1 MMRGFSGLQ
10 GNFWSKHIKFVDF
23 WGWWNAGGPFQ
34 PSNCLFWT
42 PSVWSWFAVHK
53 HTFLGIETFI
63 LSSGTLQEYS
73 LHALCLLPDFPLQP
87 LLLARETKQSQ
98 GTEKKQSKG
107 VWVVGPS
114 LLITGA
120 EVLTWCESCLRLCA
134 TAMFERTI
142 TSLFP
147 F

>member
-1 MMRGFSGLQ
+1 M
-10 GNFWSKHIKFVDF
+10 
-23 WGWWNAGGPFQ
+23 
-34 PSNCLFWT
+34 
-42 PSVWSWFAVHK
+42 HK
-53 HTFLGIETFI
+53 HTFLGTETFL

-87 LLLARETKQSQ
+87 LLLAREEKQSQ

-107 VWVVGPS
+107 MRVVGPS

-134 TAMFERTI
+134 TAMFERTV